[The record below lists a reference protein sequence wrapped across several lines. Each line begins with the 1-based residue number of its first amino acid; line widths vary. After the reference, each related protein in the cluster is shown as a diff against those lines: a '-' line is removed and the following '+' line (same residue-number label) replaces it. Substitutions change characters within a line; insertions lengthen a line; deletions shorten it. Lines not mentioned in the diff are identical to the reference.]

1 MAKVYIDVKVRLV
14 LDTEDIAEAMDEI
27 EWSFNSG
34 DAWDVLDQEIVD
46 YDIIDVKQESGMTF
60 EQLAVGQRFFDP
72 ACGDF
77 FIKVSYNAATIDS
90 GGDYLEGSL
99 CTFDNDEKVEL

>member
-34 DAWDVLDQEIVD
+34 DAWDVIDQEMVG
-46 YDIIDVKQESGMTF
+46 YEVFDVK
-60 EQLAVGQRFFDP
+60 
-72 ACGDF
+72 
-77 FIKVSYNAATIDS
+77 
-90 GGDYLEGSL
+90 
-99 CTFDNDEKVEL
+99 